1 MSATIGGSDAGQGSW
16 PGYSPVRGFPK
27 SMVTNRKRLQVV
39 VTTGVLFLLAIAAT
53 SCNGFFV
60 DPVLQT
66 ITVTPATPGILV
78 NGTQQMTATGTYDDG
93 SQKNVTGTSSWTS
106 SDLTV
111 ATVSPSGGLVTG
123 VSDGTA
129 TIQATN
135 GIVSGSTTVTVSLSG
150 VTSITAAPSSQSAV
164 TGTPFCLTATAQPGG
179 QDISTTA
186 TWTFTDPSNQTETG
200 VTKTTT
206 TTCTGQAFVIGTLTP
221 TPAPTTLGAVASAPG
236 TGSTTV
242 NSNKVTINAQ

>member
-1 MSATIGGSDAGQGSW
+1 
-16 PGYSPVRGFPK
+16 
-27 SMVTNRKRLQVV
+27 MVTNRKRVQVIV
-39 VTTGVLFLLAIAAT
+39 STGVLFLLSIVAT

-93 SQKNVTGTSSWTS
+93 SQKNLTGTSSWTS

-111 ATVSPSGGLVTG
+111 ATVTASGGLVTG

-129 TIQATN
+129 TIQATH

-164 TGTPFCLTATAQPGG
+164 TGTPFCLTATAQPSGN
-179 QDISTTA
+179 DISTTA
-186 TWTFTDPSNQTETG
+186 TWTFSDPSNQTETG
-200 VTKTTT
+200 VTKTTA

-236 TGSTTV
+236 TGGTTV
-242 NSNKVTINAQ
+242 NSNKVTINVTQ

>member
-1 MSATIGGSDAGQGSW
+1 MAKTQSN
-16 PGYSPVRGFPK
+16 F
-27 SMVTNRKRLQVV
+27 QVV
-39 VTTGVLFLLAIAAT
+39 VSLSVLLFFAVSAI

-66 ITVTPATPGILV
+66 ITVTPASAGILV

-93 SQKNVTGTSSWTS
+93 SQKNITGTSAWTS

-111 ATVSPSGGLVTG
+111 ATVTPSGGLVTG
-123 VSDGTA
+123 VDAGSA

-135 GIVSGSTTVTVSLSG
+135 GIVSGSTTVTISLTG

-164 TGTPFCLTATAQPGG
+164 TGTPFCLTATAQPSG

-186 TWTFTDPSNQTETG
+186 TWTFTDLNNQTETG
-200 VTKTTT
+200 ITKTTS

-221 TPAPTTLGAVASAPG
+221 TAAPTTVSAIASAPG
-236 TGSTTV
+236 TGGTTV
-242 NSNKVTINAQ
+242 NSNTVTINVTQ

>member
-1 MSATIGGSDAGQGSW
+1 MAPRKGQFSRAFTG
-16 PGYSPVRGFPK
+16 
-27 SMVTNRKRLQVV
+27 MVIQRTKLQVIV
-39 VTTGVLFLLAIAAT
+39 STAILLLLATAAM

-66 ITVTPATPGILV
+66 ITVTPAAPGILV

-93 SQKNVTGTSSWTS
+93 SQKNLTGTSSWTS

-111 ATVSPSGGLVTG
+111 ATVTPSGGLVTG

-150 VTSITAAPSSQSAV
+150 VTSITATPSSQSAV
-164 TGTPFCLTATAQPGG
+164 VGTPFCLTATAQPSGT
-179 QDISTTA
+179 DVSTTA

-200 VTKTTT
+200 VTK
-206 TTCTGQAFVIGTLTP
+206 
-221 TPAPTTLGAVASAPG
+221 
-236 TGSTTV
+236 
-242 NSNKVTINAQ
+242 